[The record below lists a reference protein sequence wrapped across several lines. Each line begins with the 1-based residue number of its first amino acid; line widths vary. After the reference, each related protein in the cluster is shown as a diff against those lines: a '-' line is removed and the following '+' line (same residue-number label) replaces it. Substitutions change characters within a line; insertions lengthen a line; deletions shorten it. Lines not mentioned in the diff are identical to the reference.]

1 MEMAMEGGALK
12 MQVRCKDL
20 EFDTKY
26 NAEFGYALADSDD
39 DDSDEDKEGNE
50 EEAKPDKITLT
61 VQSVVPSALFEM
73 GKEKIEFI
81 LLKGKEELPTQ
92 VIFEKI
98 EDPSPDVYIKA
109 FLQVTNERIFEII

>member
-50 EEAKPDKITLT
+50 EEAKPDKITYSSECYAFCSLRNG
-61 VQSVVPSALFEM
+61 Q
-73 GKEKIEFI
+73 GKDRVYPI
-81 LLKGKEELPTQ
+81 KG
-92 VIFEKI
+92 
-98 EDPSPDVYIKA
+98 
-109 FLQVTNERIFEII
+109 